1 MTVLRVALVELK
13 RLTSGVLPV
22 LVLIA
27 MSCIPLL
34 YGALYLYGNWDA
46 YGHVNGIVGALVVED
61 EGATDSSGQ
70 QVNTGADVKKN
81 LLDAGTFDWRQV
93 PTREEAVDGVEKGT
107 YDFALVIPK
116 NFSRNLQSAAAFK
129 PDADGKTGT
138 IDPQSAGIEIVT
150 NDANNYVLT
159 NIVTKA
165 GTSVRDSVAS
175 KVGNATANALL
186 ASFTTIHSK
195 MGEAADG
202 ASKVNNGTVKLADA
216 IVQLKDGSATVN
228 DGALKL
234 KDGTVTLSDGT
245 TQLVD
250 AQKQLAEGAEK
261 LANGAEKL
269 DSGAEKLDSGAE
281 KLVDGSTTL
290 KNGTSTLA
298 SAAASASDGAS
309 KLKDGSATLAEGTSS
324 LKDGSATL
332 ARGANSLAEGTHK
345 LRQGLDQSGIRE
357 LPGQLNAMCQHLQ
370 QTDTSAPSG
379 DFGRDLSNTVVSA
392 SAQRL
397 RERLAPLVAAG
408 TMTQQQ
414 ADELVSSVD
423 SDEFKGEVA
432 TLNQKA
438 LESQLASRD
447 AVAADVMSK
456 LQALKSSH
464 CVADGSSS
472 SAAKI
477 QTLVSGVDALDAA
490 STSVAKGASSLADG
504 AARVD
509 DGASSLASGSAAL
522 ADGNSKIASG
532 ASSLASG
539 SATLAE
545 GTENLKSGTDS
556 LKSGAATLKDGS
568 GTLAEKEQAAVEGQQ
583 KVADGASNLK
593 DGASQL
599 SEGTGKLANGTDQLH
614 SGASELKEGTS
625 SLQSGLASGTKQVP
639 NLSESDQTKVADTM
653 SNPVTLSHNSLASGR
668 NYGEGMGPF
677 FMCLALWIGGLMLVQ
692 TLRVMNNRALASH
705 APSIRVMLGS
715 WMPFGLVGVA
725 QATLMFVVIKF
736 GLGFEMAHPWLVWL
750 FLCFVAL
757 VFTGF
762 IHGLTV
768 FLSAPGKLMAL
779 VVLILQLV
787 TGGGTMPY
795 ETLPEPIRWMHDFF
809 PMGYAVTGMRRLS
822 YGVNESS
829 LWGIMLVL
837 TLWGLAGLLLGYLGT
852 RRDRTW
858 SLKKL
863 APEISVS

>member
-93 PTREEAVDGVEKGT
+93 PTREEAVNGVEKGT

-129 PDADGKTGT
+129 PDANGNTGT

-195 MGEAADG
+195 MGEAASG
-202 ASKVNNGTVKLADA
+202 AEKVNTGTVKLADA

-250 AQKQLAEGAEK
+250 AQKQLADGADK
-261 LANGAEKL
+261 LASGAATL
-269 DSGAEKLDSGAE
+269 DSGAATLNSGAA

-309 KLKDGSATLAEGTSS
+309 KLKDGSATLAQGTSS

-332 ARGANSLAEGTHK
+332 AQGANSLAEGTHK
-345 LRQGLDQSGIRE
+345 LRQGLDESGIRE

-397 RERLAPLVAAG
+397 RERLAPMVAAG

-438 LESQLASRD
+438 LESHLASRS
-447 AVAADVMSK
+447 ATAADAMSK

-464 CVADGSSS
+464 CIADGSSS

-490 STSVAKGASSLADG
+490 STSVAKGASSLAEG

-509 DGASSLASGSAAL
+509 SGASSLASGAATL
-522 ADGNSKIASG
+522 ADGNAQIASG

-539 SATLAE
+539 ASSLAE

-556 LKSGAATLKDGS
+556 LKSGTATLKDGTS
-568 GTLAEKEQAAVEGQQ
+568 TLAEKEQSAVEGQQ

-599 SEGTGKLANGTDQLH
+599 TEGTEKLASGTDQLN
-614 SGASELKEGTS
+614 SGASELKDGTS

-705 APSIRVMLGS
+705 APSVRVMLGS
-715 WMPFGLVGVA
+715 WMPFGLVGIA

-736 GLGFEMAHPWLVWL
+736 GLGFEMAHPWLAWL

-757 VFTGF
+757 IFTGF

-768 FLSAPGKLMAL
+768 FLGAPGKLVAL

-837 TLWGLAGLLLGYLGT
+837 ALWGLAGLLLGYLGT

-863 APEISVS
+863 APEITV

>member
-129 PDADGKTGT
+129 PDANGNTGT

-195 MGEAADG
+195 MGEAASG
-202 ASKVNNGTVKLADA
+202 AEKVNTGTVKLADA

-250 AQKQLAEGAEK
+250 AQKQLADGADK
-261 LANGAEKL
+261 LASGAATL
-269 DSGAEKLDSGAE
+269 DSGAAALNSGAA

-309 KLKDGSATLAEGTSS
+309 KLKDGSATLAQGTSS

-332 ARGANSLAEGTHK
+332 AQGANSLAEGTHK
-345 LRQGLDQSGIRE
+345 LRQGLDESGIRE

-397 RERLAPLVAAG
+397 RERLAPMVAAG

-438 LESQLASRD
+438 LESHLASRS
-447 AVAADVMSK
+447 ATAADAMSK

-490 STSVAKGASSLADG
+490 STSVAKGASSLAEG

-509 DGASSLASGSAAL
+509 SGASSLASGAATL
-522 ADGNSKIASG
+522 ADGNAQIASG

-556 LKSGAATLKDGS
+556 LKSGTATLKDGTS
-568 GTLAEKEQAAVEGQQ
+568 TLAEKEQSAVEGQQ

-599 SEGTGKLANGTDQLH
+599 TEGTEKLASGTDQLN
-614 SGASELKEGTS
+614 SGASELKDGTS

-639 NLSESDQTKVADTM
+639 NLSESEQTKVADTM

-715 WMPFGLVGVA
+715 WMPFGLVGIA
-725 QATLMFVVIKF
+725 QATLMFAAIKF

-750 FLCFVAL
+750 FLCYVAL

-768 FLSAPGKLMAL
+768 ILGAPGKLVAL
-779 VVLILQLV
+779 VILILQLI
-787 TGGGTMPY
+787 TAGGTMPY
-795 ETLPEPIRWMHDFF
+795 ETLPESIRWMHDFF
-809 PMGYAVTGMRRLS
+809 PMGYAVAGTRRLA
-822 YGVNESS
+822 YGINESS

-837 TLWGLAGLLLGYLGT
+837 TLWGLAGLMLGYIGT

-863 APEISVS
+863 APEITV

>member
-129 PDADGKTGT
+129 PDANGNTGT

-195 MGEAADG
+195 MGEAASG
-202 ASKVNNGTVKLADA
+202 AEKVNTGTVKLADA

-250 AQKQLAEGAEK
+250 AQKQLADGADK
-261 LANGAEKL
+261 LASGAATL
-269 DSGAEKLDSGAE
+269 DSGAATLNSGAA

-309 KLKDGSATLAEGTSS
+309 KLKDGSATLAQGTSS

-332 ARGANSLAEGTHK
+332 AQGANSLAEGTHK
-345 LRQGLDQSGIRE
+345 LRQGLDESGIRE

-397 RERLAPLVAAG
+397 RERLAPMVAAG

-438 LESQLASRD
+438 LESHLASRS
-447 AVAADVMSK
+447 ATAADAMSK

-490 STSVAKGASSLADG
+490 STSVAKGASSLAEG

-509 DGASSLASGSAAL
+509 SGASSLASGAATL
-522 ADGNSKIASG
+522 ADGNAQIASG

-556 LKSGAATLKDGS
+556 LKSGTATLKDGTS
-568 GTLAEKEQAAVEGQQ
+568 TLAEKEQTAVEGQQ

-599 SEGTGKLANGTDQLH
+599 TEGTEKLASGTDQLN
-614 SGASELKEGTS
+614 SGASELKDGTS

-653 SNPVTLSHNSLASGR
+653 SNPVTLSHDSLASGR

-705 APSIRVMLGS
+705 APSVRVMLGS
-715 WMPFGLVGVA
+715 WMPFGLVGIA

-736 GLGFEMAHPWLVWL
+736 GLGFEMAHPWLAWL

-757 VFTGF
+757 IFTGF

-768 FLSAPGKLMAL
+768 FLGAPGKLVAL

-863 APEISVS
+863 APEITV

>member
-70 QVNTGADVKKN
+70 QVNTGAEVKKN

-129 PDADGKTGT
+129 PDANGNTGT
-138 IDPQSAGIEIVT
+138 IDPQSAGIEIIT

-195 MGEAADG
+195 MGEAASG
-202 ASKVNNGTVKLADA
+202 AEKVNTGTVKLADA

-245 TQLVD
+245 TQLAD
-250 AQKQLAEGAEK
+250 AQKQLADGADK
-261 LANGAEKL
+261 LASGAATL
-269 DSGAEKLDSGAE
+269 DSGAATLDSGAA

-309 KLKDGSATLAEGTSS
+309 KLKDGSATLAQGTSS

-332 ARGANSLAEGTHK
+332 AQGANSLAEGTHK
-345 LRQGLDQSGIRE
+345 LRQGLDESGIRE

-397 RERLAPLVAAG
+397 RERLAPMVAAG

-438 LESQLASRD
+438 LESHLASRS
-447 AVAADVMSK
+447 ATAADAMSK

-464 CVADGSSS
+464 CIADGSSS

-490 STSVAKGASSLADG
+490 STSVAKGASSLAEG

-509 DGASSLASGSAAL
+509 SGASSLASGAATL
-522 ADGNSKIASG
+522 ADGNAQIASG

-539 SATLAE
+539 ASSLAE

-556 LKSGAATLKDGS
+556 LKSGTATLKDGTS
-568 GTLAEKEQAAVEGQQ
+568 TLAEKEQSAVEGQQ

-599 SEGTGKLANGTDQLH
+599 TEGTEKLASGTDQLN
-614 SGASELKEGTS
+614 SGASELKDGTS

-705 APSIRVMLGS
+705 APSVRVMLGS
-715 WMPFGLVGVA
+715 WMPFGLVGIA

-736 GLGFEMAHPWLVWL
+736 GLGFEMAHPWLAWL

-768 FLSAPGKLMAL
+768 FLGAPGKLVAL

-795 ETLPEPIRWMHDFF
+795 ETLPESIRWMHDFF

-829 LWGIMLVL
+829 LGGIMLVL
-837 TLWGLAGLLLGYLGT
+837 ALWGLAGLLLGYLGT

-863 APEISVS
+863 APEITV

>member
-70 QVNTGADVKKN
+70 QVNTGAEVKKN

-129 PDADGKTGT
+129 PDANGNTGT

-234 KDGTVTLSDGT
+234 KDGTSSLADG
-245 TQLVD
+245 QSQMLD
-250 AQKQLAEGAEK
+250 GQKQLAEGAGK
-261 LANGAEKL
+261 LADGVSTLDSGAAKL
-269 DSGAEKLDSGAE
+269 DSGAGKLADGASSL
-281 KLVDGSTTL
+281 KDGS
-290 KNGTSTLA
+290 STLA
-298 SAAASASDGAS
+298 SAAASASDGAA

-332 ARGANSLAEGTHK
+332 AQGANSLAEGTHK
-345 LRQGLDQSGIRE
+345 LRQGLDESGIRE

-397 RERLAPLVAAG
+397 RERLAPMVAAG

-438 LESQLASRD
+438 LESHLASRS
-447 AVAADVMSK
+447 AAAADAMSK

-477 QTLVSGVDALDAA
+477 QTLVSGVDALDSGA
-490 STSVAKGASSLADG
+490 SSLAKGASSLAEG

-509 DGASSLASGSAAL
+509 AGASSLASGSAAL

-539 SATLAE
+539 SATLSGGASE
-545 GTENLKSGTDS
+545 LKEGTDS
-556 LKSGAATLKDGS
+556 LKSGTAELKDGS
-568 GTLAEKEQAAVEGQQ
+568 GTLAEKQQSAVEGQQ
-583 KVADGASNLK
+583 KLADGADKLK

-599 SEGTGKLANGTDQLH
+599 SDGTEKLSDGSSKLND
-614 SGASELKEGTS
+614 GASELKDGTS
-625 SLQSGLASGTKQVP
+625 SLESGLASGAKQVP
-639 NLSESDQTKVADTM
+639 SLAPTDQAKVADTM

-705 APSIRVMLGS
+705 APSVRVMLGS
-715 WMPFGLVGVA
+715 WMPFGLVGIA

-736 GLGFEMAHPWLVWL
+736 GLGFEMAHPWLAWL

-768 FLSAPGKLMAL
+768 FLGAPGKLVAL

-795 ETLPEPIRWMHDFF
+795 ETLPESIRWMHDFF

-837 TLWGLAGLLLGYLGT
+837 ALWGLAGLLLGYLGT

-863 APEISVS
+863 APEITV

>member
-70 QVNTGADVKKN
+70 QVNTGAEVKKN

-129 PDADGKTGT
+129 PDANGNTGT

-234 KDGTVTLSDGT
+234 KDGTSSLADG
-245 TQLVD
+245 QSQMLD
-250 AQKQLAEGAEK
+250 GQKQLAEGAGK
-261 LANGAEKL
+261 LADGVSTLDSGAAKL
-269 DSGAEKLDSGAE
+269 DSGAGKLADGASSL
-281 KLVDGSTTL
+281 KDGS
-290 KNGTSTLA
+290 STLA
-298 SAAASASDGAS
+298 SAAASASDGAA

-332 ARGANSLAEGTHK
+332 AQGANSLAEGTHK
-345 LRQGLDQSGIRE
+345 LRQGLDESGIRE

-397 RERLAPLVAAG
+397 RERLAPMVAAG

-438 LESQLASRD
+438 LESHLASRS
-447 AVAADVMSK
+447 AAAADAMSK

-477 QTLVSGVDALDAA
+477 QTLVSGVDALDSGA
-490 STSVAKGASSLADG
+490 SSLAKGASSLAEG

-509 DGASSLASGSAAL
+509 AGASSLASGSAAL

-539 SATLAE
+539 SATLSGGASELKE
-545 GTENLKSGTDS
+545 GTGS
-556 LKSGAATLKDGS
+556 LKSGAAELKDGS
-568 GTLAEKEQAAVEGQQ
+568 GTLAEKQQSAVEGQQ
-583 KVADGASNLK
+583 KLADGADKLK

-599 SEGTGKLANGTDQLH
+599 SDGTEKLSDGSSKLND
-614 SGASELKEGTS
+614 GASELKDGTS
-625 SLQSGLASGTKQVP
+625 SLESGLASGAKQVP
-639 NLSESDQTKVADTM
+639 SLAPTDQAKVADTM

-705 APSIRVMLGS
+705 APSVRVMLGS
-715 WMPFGLVGVA
+715 WMPFGLVGIA

-736 GLGFEMAHPWLVWL
+736 GLGFEMAHPWLAWL

-768 FLSAPGKLMAL
+768 FLGAPGKLVAL

-795 ETLPEPIRWMHDFF
+795 ETLPESIRWMHDFF

-829 LWGIMLVL
+829 LGGIMLVL
-837 TLWGLAGLLLGYLGT
+837 ALWGLAGLLLGYLGT

-863 APEISVS
+863 APEITV

>member
-93 PTREEAVDGVEKGT
+93 PTREEAVNGVEKGT

-129 PDADGKTGT
+129 PDANGNTGT

-195 MGEAADG
+195 MGEAASG
-202 ASKVNNGTVKLADA
+202 AEKVNTGTVKLADA

-250 AQKQLAEGAEK
+250 AQKQLADGADK
-261 LANGAEKL
+261 LASGAATL
-269 DSGAEKLDSGAE
+269 DSGAAALDSGAA

-309 KLKDGSATLAEGTSS
+309 KLKDGSATLAQGTSS

-332 ARGANSLAEGTHK
+332 AQGANSLAEGTHK
-345 LRQGLDQSGIRE
+345 LRQGLDESGIRE

-397 RERLAPLVAAG
+397 RERLAPMVAAG

-438 LESQLASRD
+438 LESHLASRS
-447 AVAADVMSK
+447 ATAADAMSK

-490 STSVAKGASSLADG
+490 STSVAKGASSLAEG

-509 DGASSLASGSAAL
+509 SGASSLASGAATL
-522 ADGNSKIASG
+522 ADGNAQIASG

-556 LKSGAATLKDGS
+556 LKSGTATLKDGTS
-568 GTLAEKEQAAVEGQQ
+568 TLAEKEQSAVEGQQ

-599 SEGTGKLANGTDQLH
+599 TEGTEKLASGTDQLN
-614 SGASELKEGTS
+614 SGASELKDGTS

-705 APSIRVMLGS
+705 APSVRVMLGS
-715 WMPFGLVGVA
+715 WMPFGLVGIA

-736 GLGFEMAHPWLVWL
+736 GLGFEMAHPWLAWL

-757 VFTGF
+757 IFTGF

-768 FLSAPGKLMAL
+768 FLGAPGKLVAL

-795 ETLPEPIRWMHDFF
+795 ETLPESIRWMHDFF

-863 APEISVS
+863 APEITV

>member
-129 PDADGKTGT
+129 PDANGNTGT

-195 MGEAADG
+195 MGEAASG
-202 ASKVNNGTVKLADA
+202 AEKVNTGTVKLADA

-250 AQKQLAEGAEK
+250 AQKQLADGADK
-261 LANGAEKL
+261 LASGAATL
-269 DSGAEKLDSGAE
+269 DSGAAALDSGAA

-309 KLKDGSATLAEGTSS
+309 KLKDGSATLAQ
-324 LKDGSATL
+324 
-332 ARGANSLAEGTHK
+332 GANSLAEGTHK
-345 LRQGLDQSGIRE
+345 LRQGLDESGIRE

-397 RERLAPLVAAG
+397 RERLAPMVAAG

-438 LESQLASRD
+438 LESHLASRS
-447 AVAADVMSK
+447 ATAADAMSK

-490 STSVAKGASSLADG
+490 STSVAKGASSLAEG

-509 DGASSLASGSAAL
+509 SGASSLASGAATL
-522 ADGNSKIASG
+522 ADGNAQIASG

-539 SATLAE
+539 AATLAE

-556 LKSGAATLKDGS
+556 LKSGTATLKDGTS
-568 GTLAEKEQAAVEGQQ
+568 TLAEKEQSAVEGQQ

-599 SEGTGKLANGTDQLH
+599 TEGTEKLASGTDQLN
-614 SGASELKEGTS
+614 SGASELKDGTS

-705 APSIRVMLGS
+705 APSVRVMLGS
-715 WMPFGLVGVA
+715 WMPFGLVGIA

-736 GLGFEMAHPWLVWL
+736 GLGFEMAHPWLAWL

-757 VFTGF
+757 IFTGF

-768 FLSAPGKLMAL
+768 FLGAPGKLVAL

-795 ETLPEPIRWMHDFF
+795 ETLPESIRWMHDFF

-837 TLWGLAGLLLGYLGT
+837 ALWGLAGLLLGYLGT

-863 APEISVS
+863 APEITV

>member
-22 LVLIA
+22 LVLLA

-61 EGATDSSGQ
+61 EGAEDSEGK
-70 QVNTGADVKKN
+70 QVNTGADVRQS

-93 PTREEAVDGVEKGT
+93 QTRSEAVEGVENGT
-107 YDFALVIPK
+107 YDFAMVIPK
-116 NFSRNLQSAAAFK
+116 DFSRNLQSAGSFK

-138 IDPQSAGIEIVT
+138 IDARSAGIEVIT

-165 GTSVRDSVAS
+165 GTSVRDSVAE
-175 KVGNATANALL
+175 KVGNSTANSLL

-216 IVQLKDGSATVN
+216 ITQLKDGSATVN

-250 AQKQLAEGAEK
+250 AQKQLADGADK
-261 LANGAEKL
+261 LASGAATL
-269 DSGAEKLDSGAE
+269 DSGAATLNSGAA

-309 KLKDGSATLAEGTSS
+309 KLKDGSATLAQGTSS

-332 ARGANSLAEGTHK
+332 AQGANSLAEGTHK
-345 LRQGLDQSGIRE
+345 LRQGLDESGIRE

-397 RERLAPLVAAG
+397 RERLAPMVAAG

-438 LESQLASRD
+438 LESHLASRS
-447 AVAADVMSK
+447 ATAADAMSK

-490 STSVAKGASSLADG
+490 STSVAKGASSLAEG

-509 DGASSLASGSAAL
+509 SGASSLASGAATL
-522 ADGNSKIASG
+522 ADGNAQIASG

-539 SATLAE
+539 ASSLAE

-556 LKSGAATLKDGS
+556 LKSGTATLKDGTS
-568 GTLAEKEQAAVEGQQ
+568 TLAEKEQSAVEGQQ

-599 SEGTGKLANGTDQLH
+599 TEGTEKLASGTDQLN
-614 SGASELKEGTS
+614 SGASELKDGTS
-625 SLQSGLASGTKQVP
+625 FLQSGLASGTKQVP

-705 APSIRVMLGS
+705 APSVRVMLGS
-715 WMPFGLVGVA
+715 WMPFGLVGIA

-736 GLGFEMAHPWLVWL
+736 GLGFEMAHPWLAWL

-757 VFTGF
+757 IFTGF

-768 FLSAPGKLMAL
+768 FLGAPGKLVAL

-795 ETLPEPIRWMHDFF
+795 ETLPESIRWMHDFF

-863 APEISVS
+863 APEITV

>member
-129 PDADGKTGT
+129 PDANGNTGT

-195 MGEAADG
+195 MGEAASG
-202 ASKVNNGTVKLADA
+202 AEKVNTGTVKLADA

-250 AQKQLAEGAEK
+250 AQKQLADGADK
-261 LANGAEKL
+261 LASGAATL
-269 DSGAEKLDSGAE
+269 DSGAAALDSGAA

-309 KLKDGSATLAEGTSS
+309 KLKDGSATLAQGTSS

-332 ARGANSLAEGTHK
+332 AQGANSLAEGTHK
-345 LRQGLDQSGIRE
+345 LRQGLDESGIRE

-397 RERLAPLVAAG
+397 RERLAPMVAAG

-438 LESQLASRD
+438 LESHLASRS
-447 AVAADVMSK
+447 ATAADAMSK

-490 STSVAKGASSLADG
+490 STSVAKGASSLAEG

-509 DGASSLASGSAAL
+509 SGASSLASGAATL
-522 ADGNSKIASG
+522 ADGNAQIASG

-556 LKSGAATLKDGS
+556 LKSGTATLKDGTS
-568 GTLAEKEQAAVEGQQ
+568 TLAEKEQSAVEGQQ

-599 SEGTGKLANGTDQLH
+599 TEGTEKLASGTDQLN
-614 SGASELKEGTS
+614 SGASELKDGTS

-705 APSIRVMLGS
+705 APSVRVMLGS
-715 WMPFGLVGVA
+715 WMPFGLVGIA

-736 GLGFEMAHPWLVWL
+736 GLGFEMAHPWLAWL

-757 VFTGF
+757 IFTGF

-768 FLSAPGKLMAL
+768 FLGAPGKLVAL

-795 ETLPEPIRWMHDFF
+795 ETLPESIRWMHDFF

-837 TLWGLAGLLLGYLGT
+837 ALWGLAGLLLGYLGT

-858 SLKKL
+858 SLKRL
-863 APEISVS
+863 APEITV

>member
-129 PDADGKTGT
+129 SDADGKTGT

-216 IVQLKDGSATVN
+216 IVQLKDGSAMVN

-250 AQKQLAEGAEK
+250 AQKQLADGADK
-261 LANGAEKL
+261 LASGAATL
-269 DSGAEKLDSGAE
+269 DSGAAALNSGAA

-309 KLKDGSATLAEGTSS
+309 KLKDGSATLAQGTSS

-332 ARGANSLAEGTHK
+332 AQGANSLAEGTHK
-345 LRQGLDQSGIRE
+345 LRQGLDESGIRE

-397 RERLAPLVAAG
+397 RERLAPMVAAG

-438 LESQLASRD
+438 LESHLASRS
-447 AVAADVMSK
+447 ATAADAMSK

-863 APEISVS
+863 APEISV

>member
-129 PDADGKTGT
+129 PDANGNTGT

-195 MGEAADG
+195 MGEAASG
-202 ASKVNNGTVKLADA
+202 AEKVNTGTVKLADA

-250 AQKQLAEGAEK
+250 AQKQLADGADK
-261 LANGAEKL
+261 LASGAATL
-269 DSGAEKLDSGAE
+269 DSGAATLNSGAA

-309 KLKDGSATLAEGTSS
+309 KLKDGSATLAQGTSS

-332 ARGANSLAEGTHK
+332 AQGANSLAEGTHK
-345 LRQGLDQSGIRE
+345 LRQGLDESGIRE

-397 RERLAPLVAAG
+397 RERLAPMVAAG

-414 ADELVSSVD
+414 ADELVSSVE

-438 LESQLASRD
+438 LESHLASRS
-447 AVAADVMSK
+447 ATAADAMSK

-490 STSVAKGASSLADG
+490 STSVAKGASSLAEG

-509 DGASSLASGSAAL
+509 SGASSLASGAATL
-522 ADGNSKIASG
+522 ADGNAQIASG

-539 SATLAE
+539 ASSLAE
-545 GTENLKSGTDS
+545 GTENLKSGTES
-556 LKSGAATLKDGS
+556 LKSGTATLKDGTS
-568 GTLAEKEQAAVEGQQ
+568 TLAEKEQSAVEGQQ

-599 SEGTGKLANGTDQLH
+599 TEGTEKLASGTDQLN
-614 SGASELKEGTS
+614 SGASELKDGTS

-639 NLSESDQTKVADTM
+639 NLSESEQAKVADTM
-653 SNPVTLSHNSLASGR
+653 SNPVTLSHDSLASGR

-705 APSIRVMLGS
+705 APSVRVMLGS
-715 WMPFGLVGVA
+715 WMPFGLVGIA

-736 GLGFEMAHPWLVWL
+736 GLGFEMAHPWLAWL

-757 VFTGF
+757 IFTGF
-762 IHGLTV
+762 SHGLTV
-768 FLSAPGKLMAL
+768 FLGAPGKLVAL

-795 ETLPEPIRWMHDFF
+795 ETLPESIRWMHDFF

-863 APEISVS
+863 APEITV

>member
-70 QVNTGADVKKN
+70 QVNTGAEVKKN

-129 PDADGKTGT
+129 PDANGNTGT

-234 KDGTVTLSDGT
+234 KDGTSSLADG
-245 TQLVD
+245 QSQMLD
-250 AQKQLAEGAEK
+250 GQKQLAEGAGK
-261 LANGAEKL
+261 LADGVSTL
-269 DSGAEKLDSGAE
+269 DSGAAKLESGAG
-281 KLVDGSTTL
+281 KLADGASSLKDGS
-290 KNGTSTLA
+290 STLA
-298 SAAASASDGAS
+298 SAAASASDGAA
-309 KLKDGSATLAEGTSS
+309 KLKDGSATLAQGTSS

-332 ARGANSLAEGTHK
+332 AQGANSLAEGTHK
-345 LRQGLDQSGIRE
+345 LRQGLDESGIRE

-397 RERLAPLVAAG
+397 RERLAPMVAAG

-438 LESQLASRD
+438 LQSHLATRD
-447 AVAADVMSK
+447 AAAADALSK
-456 LQALKSSH
+456 LSALKSSH
-464 CVADGSSS
+464 CISDGSSS
-472 SAAKI
+472 TAAKI
-477 QTLVSGVDALDAA
+477 QTLVSGVDALDSGA
-490 STSVAKGASSLADG
+490 SSLAKGASSLAEG

-509 DGASSLASGSAAL
+509 AGASSLASGSAAL

-539 SATLAE
+539 SATLSGGASELKE
-545 GTENLKSGTDS
+545 GTGS
-556 LKSGAATLKDGS
+556 LKSGAAELKDGS
-568 GTLAEKEQAAVEGQQ
+568 GTLAEKQQSAVEGQQ
-583 KVADGASNLK
+583 KLADGADKLK

-599 SEGTGKLANGTDQLH
+599 SDGTEKLSDGSSKLND
-614 SGASELKEGTS
+614 GASELKDGTS
-625 SLQSGLASGTKQVP
+625 SLESGLASGAKQVP
-639 NLSESDQTKVADTM
+639 SLAPTDQAKVADTM

-705 APSIRVMLGS
+705 APSVRVMLGS
-715 WMPFGLVGVA
+715 WMPFGLVGIA

-736 GLGFEMAHPWLVWL
+736 GLGFEMAHPWLAWL

-768 FLSAPGKLMAL
+768 FLGAPGKLVAL

-795 ETLPEPIRWMHDFF
+795 ETLPESIRWMHDFF

-829 LWGIMLVL
+829 LGGIMVVL
-837 TLWGLAGLLLGYLGT
+837 ALWGLAGLLLGYLGT

-863 APEISVS
+863 APEITV

>member
-438 LESQLASRD
+438 LESQLTSRD
-447 AVAADVMSK
+447 AAAADVMSK

-583 KVADGASNLK
+583 KVADGASSLK

-863 APEISVS
+863 APEITV

>member
-438 LESQLASRD
+438 LESQLTSRD
-447 AVAADVMSK
+447 AAAADVMSK

-556 LKSGAATLKDGS
+556 LKSGTATLKEGT
-568 GTLAEKEQAAVEGQQ
+568 GTLAEKEQTAVEGQQ
-583 KVADGASNLK
+583 KVADGASSLK

-625 SLQSGLASGTKQVP
+625 SLQRGLASGTKQVP

-863 APEISVS
+863 APEISV

>member
-13 RLTSGVLPV
+13 RLTSGVLPI

-129 PDADGKTGT
+129 PDANGNTGT

-195 MGEAADG
+195 MGEAASG
-202 ASKVNNGTVKLADA
+202 AEKVNTGTVKLADA

-250 AQKQLAEGAEK
+250 AQKQLADGADK
-261 LANGAEKL
+261 LASGAATL
-269 DSGAEKLDSGAE
+269 DSGAA

-309 KLKDGSATLAEGTSS
+309 KLKDGSATLAQGTSS

-332 ARGANSLAEGTHK
+332 AQGANSLAEGTHK
-345 LRQGLDQSGIRE
+345 LRQGLDESGIRE

-397 RERLAPLVAAG
+397 RERLAPMVAAG

-438 LESQLASRD
+438 LESHLASRS
-447 AVAADVMSK
+447 ATAADAMSK

-490 STSVAKGASSLADG
+490 STSVAKGASSLAEG

-509 DGASSLASGSAAL
+509 SGASSLASGAATL
-522 ADGNSKIASG
+522 ADGNAQIASG

-539 SATLAE
+539 AATLAE

-556 LKSGAATLKDGS
+556 LKSGTATLKDGTS
-568 GTLAEKEQAAVEGQQ
+568 TLAEKEQSAVEGQQ

-599 SEGTGKLANGTDQLH
+599 TEGTEKLASGTDQLN
-614 SGASELKEGTS
+614 SGASELKDGTS

-653 SNPVTLSHNSLASGR
+653 SNPVTLSHDSLASGR

-705 APSIRVMLGS
+705 APSVRVMLGS
-715 WMPFGLVGVA
+715 WMPFGLVGIA

-736 GLGFEMAHPWLVWL
+736 GLGFEMAHPWLAWL

-757 VFTGF
+757 IFTGF

-768 FLSAPGKLMAL
+768 FLGAPGKLVAL

-795 ETLPEPIRWMHDFF
+795 ETLPESIRWMHDFF

-837 TLWGLAGLLLGYLGT
+837 ALWGLAGLLLGYLGT

-863 APEISVS
+863 APEITV

>member
-70 QVNTGADVKKN
+70 QVNTGAEVKKN

-129 PDADGKTGT
+129 PDANGNTGT

-195 MGEAADG
+195 MGEAASG
-202 ASKVNNGTVKLADA
+202 AEKVNTGTVKLADA

-250 AQKQLAEGAEK
+250 AQKQLADGADK
-261 LANGAEKL
+261 LASGAATL
-269 DSGAEKLDSGAE
+269 DSGAATLDSGAA

-309 KLKDGSATLAEGTSS
+309 KLKDGLTTLTQGTSS

-332 ARGANSLAEGTHK
+332 AQGANSLAEGTHK
-345 LRQGLDQSGIRE
+345 LRQGLDESGIRE

-397 RERLAPLVAAG
+397 RERLAPMVAAG

-438 LESQLASRD
+438 LESHLASRS
-447 AVAADVMSK
+447 AAAADAMSK

-490 STSVAKGASSLADG
+490 STSVAKGASSLAEG

-509 DGASSLASGSAAL
+509 SGASSLASGAATL
-522 ADGNSKIASG
+522 ADGNAQIASG

-556 LKSGAATLKDGS
+556 LKSGTATLKDGTS
-568 GTLAEKEQAAVEGQQ
+568 TLAEKEQTAVEGQQ

-599 SEGTGKLANGTDQLH
+599 AEGTEKLASGTDQLN
-614 SGASELKEGTS
+614 SGASELKDGTS

-639 NLSESDQTKVADTM
+639 NLSESEQAKVADTM
-653 SNPVTLSHNSLASGR
+653 SNPVTLSHDSLASGR

-705 APSIRVMLGS
+705 APSVRVMLGS
-715 WMPFGLVGVA
+715 WMPFGLVGIA

-736 GLGFEMAHPWLVWL
+736 GLGFEMAHPWLAWL

-768 FLSAPGKLMAL
+768 FLGAPGKLVAL

-795 ETLPEPIRWMHDFF
+795 ETLPESIRWMHDFF

-829 LWGIMLVL
+829 LGGIMLVL
-837 TLWGLAGLLLGYLGT
+837 ALWGLAGLLLGYLGT

-863 APEISVS
+863 APEITV

>member
-13 RLTSGVLPV
+13 RLASGVLPV

-93 PTREEAVDGVEKGT
+93 PTREEAVNGVEKGT

-129 PDADGKTGT
+129 PDANGNTGT

-195 MGEAADG
+195 MGEAASG
-202 ASKVNNGTVKLADA
+202 AEKVNTGTVKLADA

-250 AQKQLAEGAEK
+250 AQKQLADGADK
-261 LANGAEKL
+261 LASGAATL
-269 DSGAEKLDSGAE
+269 DSGAAALNSGAA

-309 KLKDGSATLAEGTSS
+309 KLKDGSATLAQGTSS

-332 ARGANSLAEGTHK
+332 AQGANSLAEGTHK
-345 LRQGLDQSGIRE
+345 LRQGLDESGIRE

-397 RERLAPLVAAG
+397 RERLAPMVAAG

-438 LESQLASRD
+438 LESHLASRS
-447 AVAADVMSK
+447 ATAADAMSK

-490 STSVAKGASSLADG
+490 STSVAKGASSLAEG

-509 DGASSLASGSAAL
+509 SGASSLASGAATL
-522 ADGNSKIASG
+522 ADGNAQIASG

-539 SATLAE
+539 AATLAE

-556 LKSGAATLKDGS
+556 LKSGTATLKDGTS
-568 GTLAEKEQAAVEGQQ
+568 TLAEKEQSAVEGQQ

-599 SEGTGKLANGTDQLH
+599 TEGTEKLASGTDQLN
-614 SGASELKEGTS
+614 SGASELKDGTS
-625 SLQSGLASGTKQVP
+625 SLQSGLAYGTKQVP

-705 APSIRVMLGS
+705 APSVRVMLGS
-715 WMPFGLVGVA
+715 WMPFGLVGIA

-736 GLGFEMAHPWLVWL
+736 GLGFEMAHPWLAWL

-757 VFTGF
+757 IFTGF

-768 FLSAPGKLMAL
+768 FLGAPGKLVAL

-837 TLWGLAGLLLGYLGT
+837 ALWGLAGLLLGYLGT

-863 APEISVS
+863 APEITV

>member
-70 QVNTGADVKKN
+70 QVNTGAEVKKN

-129 PDADGKTGT
+129 PDANGNTGT
-138 IDPQSAGIEIVT
+138 IDPQSAGIEIIT

-245 TQLVD
+245 TQLAD
-250 AQKQLAEGAEK
+250 AQKQLADGADK
-261 LANGAEKL
+261 LASGAATL
-269 DSGAEKLDSGAE
+269 DSGAATLDSGAA

-309 KLKDGSATLAEGTSS
+309 KLKDGSATLAQGTSS
-324 LKDGSATL
+324 LKDGSAAL
-332 ARGANSLAEGTHK
+332 AQGANSLAEGVHK
-345 LRQGLDQSGIRE
+345 LRQGLDESGIRE

-397 RERLAPLVAAG
+397 RERLAPMVAAG

-438 LESQLASRD
+438 LESHLASRS
-447 AVAADVMSK
+447 AAAADAMSK

-477 QTLVSGVDALDAA
+477 QTLVSGVDALDEA
-490 STSVAKGASSLADG
+490 STSVAKGASSLAEG

-509 DGASSLASGSAAL
+509 SGASSLASGAATL
-522 ADGNSKIASG
+522 ADGNAQIASG

-539 SATLAE
+539 AATLAE

-556 LKSGAATLKDGS
+556 LKSGTATLKDGAS
-568 GTLAEKEQAAVEGQQ
+568 TLAEKEQAAVEGQQ

-599 SEGTGKLANGTDQLH
+599 AEGTEKLASGTDQLN
-614 SGASELKEGTS
+614 SGASELKDGTS

-639 NLSESDQTKVADTM
+639 NLSESEQAKVADTM

-705 APSIRVMLGS
+705 APSVRVMLGS
-715 WMPFGLVGVA
+715 WMPFGLVGIA

-736 GLGFEMAHPWLVWL
+736 GLGFEMAHPWLAWL

-768 FLSAPGKLMAL
+768 FLGAPGKLVAL

-795 ETLPEPIRWMHDFF
+795 ETLPESIRWMHDFF

-837 TLWGLAGLLLGYLGT
+837 ALWGLAGLLLGYLGT

-863 APEISVS
+863 APEITV

>member
-261 LANGAEKL
+261 LASGAEKL

-438 LESQLASRD
+438 LESQLTSRD
-447 AVAADVMSK
+447 AAAADVMSK

-556 LKSGAATLKDGS
+556 LKSGTATLKEGT
-568 GTLAEKEQAAVEGQQ
+568 GTLAEKEQTAVEGQQ

-625 SLQSGLASGTKQVP
+625 SLQRGLASGTKQVP

-757 VFTGF
+757 IFTGF

-863 APEISVS
+863 APEISV

>member
-93 PTREEAVDGVEKGT
+93 PTREEAVNGVEKGT

-129 PDADGKTGT
+129 PDANGNTGT

-195 MGEAADG
+195 MGEAASG
-202 ASKVNNGTVKLADA
+202 AEKVNTGTVKLDDA

-250 AQKQLAEGAEK
+250 AQKQLADGADK
-261 LANGAEKL
+261 LASGAATL
-269 DSGAEKLDSGAE
+269 DSGAATLNSGAA

-309 KLKDGSATLAEGTSS
+309 KLKDGSATLAQGTSS

-332 ARGANSLAEGTHK
+332 AQGANSLAEGTHK
-345 LRQGLDQSGIRE
+345 LRQGLDESGIRE

-397 RERLAPLVAAG
+397 RERLAPMVAAG

-438 LESQLASRD
+438 LESHLASRS
-447 AVAADVMSK
+447 ATAADAMSK

-490 STSVAKGASSLADG
+490 STSVAKGASSLAEG

-509 DGASSLASGSAAL
+509 SGASSLASGAATL
-522 ADGNSKIASG
+522 ADGNAQIASG

-556 LKSGAATLKDGS
+556 LKSGTATLKDGTS
-568 GTLAEKEQAAVEGQQ
+568 TLAEKEQSAVEGQQ

-599 SEGTGKLANGTDQLH
+599 TEGTEKLASGTDQLN
-614 SGASELKEGTS
+614 SGASELKDGTS

-653 SNPVTLSHNSLASGR
+653 SNPVTLSHDSLASGR

-705 APSIRVMLGS
+705 APSVRVMLGS
-715 WMPFGLVGVA
+715 WMPFGLVGIA

-736 GLGFEMAHPWLVWL
+736 GLGFEMAHPWLAWL

-757 VFTGF
+757 IFTGF

-768 FLSAPGKLMAL
+768 FLGAPGKLVAL

-795 ETLPEPIRWMHDFF
+795 ETLPESIRWMHDFF

-863 APEISVS
+863 APEITV

>member
-93 PTREEAVDGVEKGT
+93 PTREEAVNGVEKGT

-129 PDADGKTGT
+129 PDANGNTGT

-195 MGEAADG
+195 MGEAASG
-202 ASKVNNGTVKLADA
+202 AEKVNTGTVKLADA

-250 AQKQLAEGAEK
+250 AQKQLADGADK
-261 LANGAEKL
+261 LASGAATL
-269 DSGAEKLDSGAE
+269 DSGAAALDSGAA

-309 KLKDGSATLAEGTSS
+309 KLKDGSATLAQGTSS

-332 ARGANSLAEGTHK
+332 AQGANSLAEGTHK
-345 LRQGLDQSGIRE
+345 LRQGLDESGIRE

-397 RERLAPLVAAG
+397 RERLAPMVAAG

-438 LESQLASRD
+438 LESHLASRS
-447 AVAADVMSK
+447 ATAADAMSK

-490 STSVAKGASSLADG
+490 STSVAKGASSLAEG

-509 DGASSLASGSAAL
+509 SGASSLASGAATL
-522 ADGNSKIASG
+522 ADGNAQIASG

-556 LKSGAATLKDGS
+556 LKNGTATLKDGTS
-568 GTLAEKEQAAVEGQQ
+568 TLAEKEQSAVEGQQ

-599 SEGTGKLANGTDQLH
+599 TEGTEKLASGTDQLN
-614 SGASELKEGTS
+614 SGASELKDGTS

-705 APSIRVMLGS
+705 APSVRVMLGS
-715 WMPFGLVGVA
+715 WMPFGLVGIA

-736 GLGFEMAHPWLVWL
+736 GLGFEMAHPWLAWL

-757 VFTGF
+757 IFTGF

-768 FLSAPGKLMAL
+768 FLGAPGKLVAL

-795 ETLPEPIRWMHDFF
+795 ETLPESIRWMHDFF

-863 APEISVS
+863 APEITV

>member
-129 PDADGKTGT
+129 PDANGNTGT

-195 MGEAADG
+195 MGEAASG
-202 ASKVNNGTVKLADA
+202 AEKVNTGTVKLADA

-250 AQKQLAEGAEK
+250 AQKQLADGADK
-261 LANGAEKL
+261 LASGAATL
-269 DSGAEKLDSGAE
+269 DSGAATLNSGAA

-309 KLKDGSATLAEGTSS
+309 KLKDGSATLAQGTSS

-332 ARGANSLAEGTHK
+332 AQGANSLAEGTHK
-345 LRQGLDQSGIRE
+345 LRQGLDESGIRE

-397 RERLAPLVAAG
+397 RERLAPMVAAG

-438 LESQLASRD
+438 LESHLASRS
-447 AVAADVMSK
+447 ATAADAMSK

-490 STSVAKGASSLADG
+490 STSVAKGASSLAEG

-509 DGASSLASGSAAL
+509 SGASSLASGAATL
-522 ADGNSKIASG
+522 ADGNAQIASG

-539 SATLAE
+539 ASSLAE

-556 LKSGAATLKDGS
+556 LKSGTATLKDGTS
-568 GTLAEKEQAAVEGQQ
+568 TLAEKEQTAVEGQQ

-599 SEGTGKLANGTDQLH
+599 TEGTEKLASGTDQLN
-614 SGASELKEGTS
+614 SGASELKDGTS

-705 APSIRVMLGS
+705 APSVRVMLGS
-715 WMPFGLVGVA
+715 WMPFGLVGIA

-736 GLGFEMAHPWLVWL
+736 GLGFEMAHPWLAWL

-757 VFTGF
+757 IFTGF

-768 FLSAPGKLMAL
+768 FLGAPGKLVAL

-863 APEISVS
+863 APEITV

>member
-93 PTREEAVDGVEKGT
+93 PTREEAVNGVEKGT

-129 PDADGKTGT
+129 PDANGNTGT

-195 MGEAADG
+195 MGEAASG
-202 ASKVNNGTVKLADA
+202 AEKVNTGTVKLADA

-250 AQKQLAEGAEK
+250 AQKQLADGADK
-261 LANGAEKL
+261 LASGAATL
-269 DSGAEKLDSGAE
+269 DSGAAALDSGAA

-309 KLKDGSATLAEGTSS
+309 KLKDGSATLAQGTSS

-332 ARGANSLAEGTHK
+332 AQGANSLAEGTHK
-345 LRQGLDQSGIRE
+345 LRQGLDESGIRE

-397 RERLAPLVAAG
+397 RERLAPMVAAG

-438 LESQLASRD
+438 LESHLASRS
-447 AVAADVMSK
+447 ATAADAMSK

-490 STSVAKGASSLADG
+490 STSVAKGASSLAEG

-509 DGASSLASGSAAL
+509 SGASSLASGAATL
-522 ADGNSKIASG
+522 ADGNAQIASG

-539 SATLAE
+539 ASSLAE

-556 LKSGAATLKDGS
+556 LKSGTATLKDGTS
-568 GTLAEKEQAAVEGQQ
+568 TLAEKEQSAVEGQQ

-599 SEGTGKLANGTDQLH
+599 TEGTEKLASGTDQLN
-614 SGASELKEGTS
+614 SGASELKDGTS

-705 APSIRVMLGS
+705 APSVRVMLGS
-715 WMPFGLVGVA
+715 WMPFGLVGIA

-736 GLGFEMAHPWLVWL
+736 GLGFEMAHPWLAWL

-757 VFTGF
+757 IFTGF

-768 FLSAPGKLMAL
+768 FLGAPGKLVAL

-795 ETLPEPIRWMHDFF
+795 ETLPESIRWMHDFF

-863 APEISVS
+863 APEITV

>member
-129 PDADGKTGT
+129 PDANGNTGT

-195 MGEAADG
+195 MGEAASG
-202 ASKVNNGTVKLADA
+202 AEKVNTGTVKLADA

-250 AQKQLAEGAEK
+250 AQKQLADGADK
-261 LANGAEKL
+261 LASGAATL
-269 DSGAEKLDSGAE
+269 DSGAAALNSGAA

-309 KLKDGSATLAEGTSS
+309 KLKDGSATLAQGTSS

-332 ARGANSLAEGTHK
+332 AQGANSLAEGTHK
-345 LRQGLDQSGIRE
+345 LRQGLDESGIRE

-397 RERLAPLVAAG
+397 RERLAPMVAAG

-438 LESQLASRD
+438 LESHLASRS
-447 AVAADVMSK
+447 ATAADAMSK

-490 STSVAKGASSLADG
+490 STSVAKGASSLAEG

-509 DGASSLASGSAAL
+509 SGASSLASGAATL
-522 ADGNSKIASG
+522 ADGNAQIASG

-539 SATLAE
+539 ASSLAE

-556 LKSGAATLKDGS
+556 LKSGTATLKDGTS
-568 GTLAEKEQAAVEGQQ
+568 TLAEKEQSAVEGQQ

-599 SEGTGKLANGTDQLH
+599 TEGTEKLASGTDQLN
-614 SGASELKEGTS
+614 SGASELKDGTS

-639 NLSESDQTKVADTM
+639 NLSESEQTKVADTM
-653 SNPVTLSHNSLASGR
+653 SNPVTLSHDSLASGR

-705 APSIRVMLGS
+705 APSVRVMLGS
-715 WMPFGLVGVA
+715 WMPFGLVGIA

-736 GLGFEMAHPWLVWL
+736 GLGFEMAHPWLAWL

-757 VFTGF
+757 IFTGF

-768 FLSAPGKLMAL
+768 FLGAPGKLVAL

-795 ETLPEPIRWMHDFF
+795 ETLPESIRWMHDFF

-863 APEISVS
+863 APEITV

>member
-13 RLTSGVLPV
+13 RLTSGVLPI

-129 PDADGKTGT
+129 PDANGNTGT

-195 MGEAADG
+195 MGEAASG
-202 ASKVNNGTVKLADA
+202 AEKVNTGTVKLADA

-250 AQKQLAEGAEK
+250 AQKQLADGADK
-261 LANGAEKL
+261 LASGAATL
-269 DSGAEKLDSGAE
+269 DSGAATLNSGAA

-309 KLKDGSATLAEGTSS
+309 KLKDGSATLAQGTSS

-332 ARGANSLAEGTHK
+332 AQGANSLAEGTHK
-345 LRQGLDQSGIRE
+345 LRQGLDESGIRE

-397 RERLAPLVAAG
+397 RERLAPMVAAG

-438 LESQLASRD
+438 LESHLASRS
-447 AVAADVMSK
+447 ATAADAMSK

-464 CVADGSSS
+464 CIADGSSS

-490 STSVAKGASSLADG
+490 STSVAKGASSLAEG

-509 DGASSLASGSAAL
+509 SGASSLASGAATL
-522 ADGNSKIASG
+522 ADGNAQIASG

-539 SATLAE
+539 ASSLAE

-556 LKSGAATLKDGS
+556 LKSGTATLKDGTS
-568 GTLAEKEQAAVEGQQ
+568 TLAEKEQSAVEGQQ

-599 SEGTGKLANGTDQLH
+599 TEGTEKLASGTDQLN
-614 SGASELKEGTS
+614 SGASELKDGTS

-705 APSIRVMLGS
+705 APSVRVMLGS
-715 WMPFGLVGVA
+715 WMPFGLVGIA

-736 GLGFEMAHPWLVWL
+736 GLGFEMAHPWLAWL

-757 VFTGF
+757 IFTGF

-768 FLSAPGKLMAL
+768 FLGAPGKLVAL

-795 ETLPEPIRWMHDFF
+795 ETLPESIRWMHDFF

-837 TLWGLAGLLLGYLGT
+837 ALWGLAGLLLGYLGT

-863 APEISVS
+863 APEITV

>member
-129 PDADGKTGT
+129 PDANGNTGT

-195 MGEAADG
+195 MGEAASG
-202 ASKVNNGTVKLADA
+202 AEKVNTGTVKLADA
-216 IVQLKDGSATVN
+216 IVQLKDGSARVN

-250 AQKQLAEGAEK
+250 AQKQLADGADK
-261 LANGAEKL
+261 LASGAATL
-269 DSGAEKLDSGAE
+269 DSGAATLNSGAA

-309 KLKDGSATLAEGTSS
+309 KLKDGSATLAQGTSS

-332 ARGANSLAEGTHK
+332 AQGANSLAEGTHK
-345 LRQGLDQSGIRE
+345 LRQGLDESGIRE

-397 RERLAPLVAAG
+397 RERLAPMVAAG

-438 LESQLASRD
+438 LESHLASRS
-447 AVAADVMSK
+447 ATAADAMSK

-490 STSVAKGASSLADG
+490 STSVAKGASSLAEG

-509 DGASSLASGSAAL
+509 SGASSLASGAATL
-522 ADGNSKIASG
+522 ADGNAQIASG

-539 SATLAE
+539 ASSLAE

-556 LKSGAATLKDGS
+556 LKSGTATLKDGTS
-568 GTLAEKEQAAVEGQQ
+568 TLAEKEQSAVEGQQ

-599 SEGTGKLANGTDQLH
+599 TEGTEKLASGTDQLN
-614 SGASELKEGTS
+614 SGASELKDGTS

-653 SNPVTLSHNSLASGR
+653 SNPVTLSHDSLASGR

-705 APSIRVMLGS
+705 APSVRVMLGS
-715 WMPFGLVGVA
+715 WMPFGLVGIA

-736 GLGFEMAHPWLVWL
+736 GLGFEMAHPWLAWL

-757 VFTGF
+757 IFTGF

-768 FLSAPGKLMAL
+768 FLGAPGKLVAL

-795 ETLPEPIRWMHDFF
+795 ETLPESIRWMHDFF

-837 TLWGLAGLLLGYLGT
+837 ALWGLAGLLLGYLGT

-858 SLKKL
+858 SLKRL
-863 APEISVS
+863 APEITV

>member
-129 PDADGKTGT
+129 PDANGNTGT

-195 MGEAADG
+195 MGEAASG
-202 ASKVNNGTVKLADA
+202 AEKVNTGTVKLADA

-250 AQKQLAEGAEK
+250 AQKQLADGADK
-261 LANGAEKL
+261 LASGAATL
-269 DSGAEKLDSGAE
+269 DSGAATLNSGAA

-309 KLKDGSATLAEGTSS
+309 KLKDGSATLAQGTSS

-332 ARGANSLAEGTHK
+332 AQGANSLAEGTHK
-345 LRQGLDQSGIRE
+345 LRQGLDESGIRE

-397 RERLAPLVAAG
+397 RERLAPMVAAG

-438 LESQLASRD
+438 LESHLASRS
-447 AVAADVMSK
+447 ATAADAMSK

-490 STSVAKGASSLADG
+490 STSVAKGASSLAEG

-509 DGASSLASGSAAL
+509 SGASSLASGAATL
-522 ADGNSKIASG
+522 ADGNAQIASG

-539 SATLAE
+539 AATLAE

-556 LKSGAATLKDGS
+556 LKSGTATLKDGTS
-568 GTLAEKEQAAVEGQQ
+568 TLAEKEQSAVEGQQ

-599 SEGTGKLANGTDQLH
+599 TEGTEKLASGTDQLN
-614 SGASELKEGTS
+614 SGASELKDGTS

-705 APSIRVMLGS
+705 APSVRVMLGS
-715 WMPFGLVGVA
+715 WMPFGLVGIA

-736 GLGFEMAHPWLVWL
+736 GLGFEMAHPWLAWL

-757 VFTGF
+757 IFTGF

-768 FLSAPGKLMAL
+768 FLGAPGKLVAL

-795 ETLPEPIRWMHDFF
+795 ETLPESIRWMHDFF

-837 TLWGLAGLLLGYLGT
+837 ALWGLAGLLLGYLGT

-858 SLKKL
+858 SLKRL
-863 APEISVS
+863 APEITV

>member
-129 PDADGKTGT
+129 PDANGNTGT

-159 NIVTKA
+159 SIVTKA

-195 MGEAADG
+195 MGEAASG
-202 ASKVNNGTVKLADA
+202 AEKVNTGTVKLADA

-250 AQKQLAEGAEK
+250 AQKQLADGADK
-261 LANGAEKL
+261 LASGAATL
-269 DSGAEKLDSGAE
+269 DSGAAALNSGAA

-309 KLKDGSATLAEGTSS
+309 KLKDGSATLAQGTSS

-332 ARGANSLAEGTHK
+332 AQGANSLAEGTHK
-345 LRQGLDQSGIRE
+345 LRQGLDESGIRE

-397 RERLAPLVAAG
+397 RERLAPMVAAG

-438 LESQLASRD
+438 LESHLASRS
-447 AVAADVMSK
+447 ATAADAMSK

-490 STSVAKGASSLADG
+490 STSVAKGASSLAEG

-509 DGASSLASGSAAL
+509 SGASSLASGAATL
-522 ADGNSKIASG
+522 ADGNAQIASG

-539 SATLAE
+539 ASSLAE

-556 LKSGAATLKDGS
+556 LKSGTATLKDGTS
-568 GTLAEKEQAAVEGQQ
+568 TLAEKEQTAVEGQQ

-599 SEGTGKLANGTDQLH
+599 TEGTEKLASGTDQLN
-614 SGASELKEGTS
+614 SGASELKDGTS

-705 APSIRVMLGS
+705 APSVRVMLGS
-715 WMPFGLVGVA
+715 WMPFGLVGIA

-736 GLGFEMAHPWLVWL
+736 GLGFEMAHPWLAWL

-757 VFTGF
+757 IFTGF

-768 FLSAPGKLMAL
+768 FLGAPGKLVAL

-837 TLWGLAGLLLGYLGT
+837 ALWGLAGLLLGYLGT

-863 APEISVS
+863 APEITV

>member
-261 LANGAEKL
+261 LASGAEKL

-438 LESQLASRD
+438 LESQLTSRD

-509 DGASSLASGSAAL
+509 DGASSLASGSATL

-556 LKSGAATLKDGS
+556 LKSGASTLKDGS
-568 GTLAEKEQAAVEGQQ
+568 GTLAEKEQEAVEGQQ

-599 SEGTGKLANGTDQLH
+599 SEGTGKLANGTDQLN

-715 WMPFGLVGVA
+715 WMPFGLVGIA

-837 TLWGLAGLLLGYLGT
+837 ALWGLAGLLLGYLGT

-863 APEISVS
+863 APEITV

>member
-93 PTREEAVDGVEKGT
+93 PTREEAVNGVEKGT

-129 PDADGKTGT
+129 PDANGNTGT

-195 MGEAADG
+195 MGEAASG
-202 ASKVNNGTVKLADA
+202 AEKVNTGTVKLADA

-250 AQKQLAEGAEK
+250 AQKQLADGADK
-261 LANGAEKL
+261 LASGAATL
-269 DSGAEKLDSGAE
+269 DSGAAALDSGAA

-309 KLKDGSATLAEGTSS
+309 KLKDGSATLAQGTSS

-332 ARGANSLAEGTHK
+332 AQGANSLAEGTHK
-345 LRQGLDQSGIRE
+345 LRQGLDESGIRE

-397 RERLAPLVAAG
+397 RERLAPMVAAG

-438 LESQLASRD
+438 LESHLASRS
-447 AVAADVMSK
+447 ATAADAMSK

-490 STSVAKGASSLADG
+490 STSVAKGASSLAEG

-509 DGASSLASGSAAL
+509 SGASSLASGAATL
-522 ADGNSKIASG
+522 ADGNAQIASG

-556 LKSGAATLKDGS
+556 LKSGTATLKDGTS
-568 GTLAEKEQAAVEGQQ
+568 TLAEKEQSAVEGQQ

-599 SEGTGKLANGTDQLH
+599 TEGTEKLASGTDQLN
-614 SGASELKEGTS
+614 SGASELKDGTS

-639 NLSESDQTKVADTM
+639 NLSESEQTKVADTM
-653 SNPVTLSHNSLASGR
+653 SNPVTLSHDSLASGR

-705 APSIRVMLGS
+705 APSVRVMLGS
-715 WMPFGLVGVA
+715 WMPFGLVGIA

-736 GLGFEMAHPWLVWL
+736 GLGFEMAHPWLAWL

-757 VFTGF
+757 IFTGF

-768 FLSAPGKLMAL
+768 FLGAPGKLVAL

-795 ETLPEPIRWMHDFF
+795 ETLPESIRWMHDFF

-858 SLKKL
+858 SLKRL
-863 APEISVS
+863 APEITV

>member
-129 PDADGKTGT
+129 PDANGNTGT

-195 MGEAADG
+195 MGEAASG
-202 ASKVNNGTVKLADA
+202 AEKVNTGTVKLADA

-250 AQKQLAEGAEK
+250 AQKQLADGADK
-261 LANGAEKL
+261 LASGAATL
-269 DSGAEKLDSGAE
+269 DSGAATLNSGAA

-309 KLKDGSATLAEGTSS
+309 KLKDGSATLAQGTSS

-332 ARGANSLAEGTHK
+332 AQGANSLAEGTHK
-345 LRQGLDQSGIRE
+345 LRQGLDESGIRE

-397 RERLAPLVAAG
+397 RERLAPMVAAG

-438 LESQLASRD
+438 LESHLASRS
-447 AVAADVMSK
+447 ATAADAMSK

-490 STSVAKGASSLADG
+490 STSVAKGASSLAEG

-509 DGASSLASGSAAL
+509 SGASSLASGAATL
-522 ADGNSKIASG
+522 ADGNAQIASG

-539 SATLAE
+539 ASSLAE

-556 LKSGAATLKDGS
+556 LKSGTATLKDGTS
-568 GTLAEKEQAAVEGQQ
+568 TLAEKEQTAVEGQQ

-599 SEGTGKLANGTDQLH
+599 TEGTEKLASGTDQLN
-614 SGASELKEGTS
+614 SGASELKDGTS

-705 APSIRVMLGS
+705 APSVRVMLGS
-715 WMPFGLVGVA
+715 WMPFGLVGIA

-736 GLGFEMAHPWLVWL
+736 GLGFEMAHPWLAWL

-757 VFTGF
+757 IFTGF

-768 FLSAPGKLMAL
+768 FLGAPGKLVAL

-837 TLWGLAGLLLGYLGT
+837 ALWGLAGLLLGYLGT

-858 SLKKL
+858 SLKRL
-863 APEISVS
+863 APEITV

>member
-129 PDADGKTGT
+129 PDANGNTGT

-195 MGEAADG
+195 MGEAASG
-202 ASKVNNGTVKLADA
+202 AEKVNTGTVKLADA
-216 IVQLKDGSATVN
+216 IVQLKDGSARVN

-250 AQKQLAEGAEK
+250 AQKQLADGADK
-261 LANGAEKL
+261 LASGAATL
-269 DSGAEKLDSGAE
+269 DSGAATLNSGAA

-309 KLKDGSATLAEGTSS
+309 KLKDGSATLAQGTSS

-332 ARGANSLAEGTHK
+332 AQGANSLAEGTHK
-345 LRQGLDQSGIRE
+345 LRQGLDESGIRE

-397 RERLAPLVAAG
+397 RERLAPMVAAG

-438 LESQLASRD
+438 LESHLASRS
-447 AVAADVMSK
+447 ATAADAMSK

-490 STSVAKGASSLADG
+490 STSVAKGASSLAEG

-509 DGASSLASGSAAL
+509 SGASSLASGAATL
-522 ADGNSKIASG
+522 ADGNAQIASG

-556 LKSGAATLKDGS
+556 LKSGTATLKDGTS
-568 GTLAEKEQAAVEGQQ
+568 TLAEKEQSAVEGQQ

-599 SEGTGKLANGTDQLH
+599 TEGTEKLASGTDQLN
-614 SGASELKEGTS
+614 SGASELKDGTS

-639 NLSESDQTKVADTM
+639 NLSESEQTKVADTM

-705 APSIRVMLGS
+705 APSVRVMLGS
-715 WMPFGLVGVA
+715 WMPFGLVGIA

-736 GLGFEMAHPWLVWL
+736 GLGFEMAHPWLAWL

-757 VFTGF
+757 IFTGF

-768 FLSAPGKLMAL
+768 FLGAPGKLVAL

-795 ETLPEPIRWMHDFF
+795 ETLPESIRWMHDFF

-863 APEISVS
+863 APEITV

>member
-129 PDADGKTGT
+129 PDANGNTGT

-195 MGEAADG
+195 MGEAASG
-202 ASKVNNGTVKLADA
+202 AEKVNTGTVKLADA

-250 AQKQLAEGAEK
+250 AQKQLADGADK
-261 LANGAEKL
+261 LASGAATL
-269 DSGAEKLDSGAE
+269 DSGAATLNSGAA

-309 KLKDGSATLAEGTSS
+309 KLKDGSATLAQGTSS

-332 ARGANSLAEGTHK
+332 AQGANSLAEGTHK
-345 LRQGLDQSGIRE
+345 LRQGLDESGIRE

-397 RERLAPLVAAG
+397 RERLAPMVAAG

-438 LESQLASRD
+438 LESHLASRS
-447 AVAADVMSK
+447 ATAADAMSK

-464 CVADGSSS
+464 CVSDGTSST
-472 SAAKI
+472 AAKI

-490 STSVAKGASSLADG
+490 ATSVAKGASSLADG

-509 DGASSLASGSAAL
+509 SGASSLASGAATL
-522 ADGNSKIASG
+522 ADGNAQIASG

-539 SATLAE
+539 ASSLAE

-556 LKSGAATLKDGS
+556 LKSGTATLKDGTS
-568 GTLAEKEQAAVEGQQ
+568 TLAEKEQSAVEGQQ
-583 KVADGASNLK
+583 KVADGASSLK

-599 SEGTGKLANGTDQLH
+599 TEGTEKLASGTDQLN
-614 SGASELKEGTS
+614 SGASELKDGTS

-705 APSIRVMLGS
+705 APSVRVMLGS
-715 WMPFGLVGVA
+715 WMPFGLVGIA

-736 GLGFEMAHPWLVWL
+736 GLGFEMAHPWLAWL

-757 VFTGF
+757 IFTGF

-768 FLSAPGKLMAL
+768 FLGAPGKLVAL

-837 TLWGLAGLLLGYLGT
+837 ALWGLAGLLLGYLGT

-863 APEISVS
+863 APEITV

>member
-138 IDPQSAGIEIVT
+138 IDPQPAGIEIVT

-290 KNGTSTLA
+290 KNGTSTMA

-490 STSVAKGASSLADG
+490 SSSVAKGASSLADG

-509 DGASSLASGSAAL
+509 DGASSLASGSATL
-522 ADGNSKIASG
+522 AEGNSKIASG

-863 APEISVS
+863 APEISV

>member
-129 PDADGKTGT
+129 PDANGNTGT

-159 NIVTKA
+159 NIVMKA

-195 MGEAADG
+195 MGEAASG
-202 ASKVNNGTVKLADA
+202 AEKVNTGTVKLADA

-250 AQKQLAEGAEK
+250 AQKQLADGADK
-261 LANGAEKL
+261 LASGAATL
-269 DSGAEKLDSGAE
+269 DSGAATLNSGAA

-309 KLKDGSATLAEGTSS
+309 KLKDGSATLAQGTSS

-332 ARGANSLAEGTHK
+332 AQGANSLAEGTHK
-345 LRQGLDQSGIRE
+345 LRQGLDESGIRE

-397 RERLAPLVAAG
+397 RERLAPMVAAG

-438 LESQLASRD
+438 LESHLASRS
-447 AVAADVMSK
+447 ATAADAMSK

-464 CVADGSSS
+464 CVSDGTSST
-472 SAAKI
+472 AAKI

-490 STSVAKGASSLADG
+490 ATSVAKGASSLADG

-509 DGASSLASGSAAL
+509 SGASSLASGAATL
-522 ADGNSKIASG
+522 ADGNAQIASG

-539 SATLAE
+539 ASSLAE

-556 LKSGAATLKDGS
+556 LKSGTATLKDGTS
-568 GTLAEKEQAAVEGQQ
+568 TLAEKEQSAVEGQQ

-599 SEGTGKLANGTDQLH
+599 SEGTEKLASGTDQLN

-653 SNPVTLSHNSLASGR
+653 SNPVTLSHDSLASGR

-705 APSIRVMLGS
+705 APSVRVMLGS
-715 WMPFGLVGVA
+715 WMPFGLVGIA

-736 GLGFEMAHPWLVWL
+736 GLGFEMAHPWLAWL
-750 FLCFVAL
+750 FLCFAAL

-768 FLSAPGKLMAL
+768 FLGAPGKLVAL

-795 ETLPEPIRWMHDFF
+795 ETLPESIRWMHDFF

-837 TLWGLAGLLLGYLGT
+837 ALWGLAGLLLGYLGT

-863 APEISVS
+863 APEITV

>member
-129 PDADGKTGT
+129 PDANGNTGT

-195 MGEAADG
+195 MGEAASG
-202 ASKVNNGTVKLADA
+202 AEKVNTGTVKLADA

-250 AQKQLAEGAEK
+250 AQKQLADGADK
-261 LANGAEKL
+261 LASGAATL
-269 DSGAEKLDSGAE
+269 DSGAATLNSGAA

-309 KLKDGSATLAEGTSS
+309 KLKDGSATLAQGTSS

-332 ARGANSLAEGTHK
+332 AQGANSLAEGTHK
-345 LRQGLDQSGIRE
+345 LRQGLDESGIRE

-397 RERLAPLVAAG
+397 RERLAPMVAAG

-438 LESQLASRD
+438 LESHLASRS
-447 AVAADVMSK
+447 ATAADAMSK

-464 CVADGSSS
+464 CIADGSSS

-490 STSVAKGASSLADG
+490 STSVAKGASSLAEG

-509 DGASSLASGSAAL
+509 SGASSLASGAATL
-522 ADGNSKIASG
+522 ADGNAQIASG

-539 SATLAE
+539 ASSLAE
-545 GTENLKSGTDS
+545 GTENLKSGTES
-556 LKSGAATLKDGS
+556 LKSGTATLKDGTS
-568 GTLAEKEQAAVEGQQ
+568 TLAEKEQSAVEGQQ

-599 SEGTGKLANGTDQLH
+599 TEGTEKLASGTDQLN
-614 SGASELKEGTS
+614 SGASELKDGTS

-639 NLSESDQTKVADTM
+639 NLSESEQAKVADTM
-653 SNPVTLSHNSLASGR
+653 SNPVTLSHDSLASGR

-705 APSIRVMLGS
+705 APSVRVMLGS
-715 WMPFGLVGVA
+715 WMPFGLVGIA

-736 GLGFEMAHPWLVWL
+736 GLGFEMAHPWLAWL

-757 VFTGF
+757 IFTGF

-768 FLSAPGKLMAL
+768 FLGAPGKLVAL

-795 ETLPEPIRWMHDFF
+795 ETLPESIRWMHDFF

-863 APEISVS
+863 APEITV

>member
-129 PDADGKTGT
+129 PDANGNTGT

-195 MGEAADG
+195 MGEAASG
-202 ASKVNNGTVKLADA
+202 AEKVNTGTVKLADA

-250 AQKQLAEGAEK
+250 AQKQLADGADK
-261 LANGAEKL
+261 LASGAATL
-269 DSGAEKLDSGAE
+269 DSGAATLNSGAA

-309 KLKDGSATLAEGTSS
+309 KLKDGSATLAQGTSS

-332 ARGANSLAEGTHK
+332 AQGANSLAEGTHK
-345 LRQGLDQSGIRE
+345 LRQGLDESGIRE

-397 RERLAPLVAAG
+397 RERLAPMVAAG

-438 LESQLASRD
+438 LESHLASRS
-447 AVAADVMSK
+447 ATAADAMSK

-490 STSVAKGASSLADG
+490 STSVAKGASSLAEG

-509 DGASSLASGSAAL
+509 SGASSLASGAATL
-522 ADGNSKIASG
+522 ADGNAQIASG

-556 LKSGAATLKDGS
+556 LKSGTATLKDGTS
-568 GTLAEKEQAAVEGQQ
+568 TLAEKEQSAVEGQQ

-599 SEGTGKLANGTDQLH
+599 TEGTEKLASGTDQLN
-614 SGASELKEGTS
+614 SGASELKDGTS

-639 NLSESDQTKVADTM
+639 NLSESEQTKVADTM

-705 APSIRVMLGS
+705 APSVRVMLGS
-715 WMPFGLVGVA
+715 WMPFGLVGIA

-736 GLGFEMAHPWLVWL
+736 GLGFEMAHPWLAWL

-768 FLSAPGKLMAL
+768 FLGAPGKLVAL

-795 ETLPEPIRWMHDFF
+795 ETLPESIRWMHDFF

-863 APEISVS
+863 APEITV

>member
-129 PDADGKTGT
+129 PDANGNTGT

-195 MGEAADG
+195 MGEAASG
-202 ASKVNNGTVKLADA
+202 AEKVNTGTVKLADA

-250 AQKQLAEGAEK
+250 AQKQLADGADK
-261 LANGAEKL
+261 LASGAATL
-269 DSGAEKLDSGAE
+269 DSGAATLNSGAA

-309 KLKDGSATLAEGTSS
+309 KLKDGSATLAQGTSS

-332 ARGANSLAEGTHK
+332 AQGANSLAEGTHK
-345 LRQGLDQSGIRE
+345 LRQGLDESGIRE

-397 RERLAPLVAAG
+397 RERLAPMVAAG

-438 LESQLASRD
+438 LESHLASRS
-447 AVAADVMSK
+447 ATAADAMSK

-490 STSVAKGASSLADG
+490 STSVAKGASSLAEG

-509 DGASSLASGSAAL
+509 SGASSLASGAATL
-522 ADGNSKIASG
+522 ADGNAQIASG

-539 SATLAE
+539 ASSLAE

-556 LKSGAATLKDGS
+556 LKSGTATLKDGTS
-568 GTLAEKEQAAVEGQQ
+568 TLAEKEQSAVEGQQ

-599 SEGTGKLANGTDQLH
+599 TEGTEKLASGTDQLN
-614 SGASELKEGTS
+614 SGASELKDGTS

-692 TLRVMNNRALASH
+692 TLRVMNNRALASQ
-705 APSIRVMLGS
+705 APSVRVMLGS
-715 WMPFGLVGVA
+715 WMPFGLVGIA

-736 GLGFEMAHPWLVWL
+736 GLGFEMAHPWLAWL

-757 VFTGF
+757 IFTGF

-768 FLSAPGKLMAL
+768 FLGAPGKLVAL

-795 ETLPEPIRWMHDFF
+795 ETLPESIRWMHDFF

-863 APEISVS
+863 APEITV